1 MKRDPRSMSDR
12 FYLGVSYRLKGSVLA
27 ENKDTAAAVEAFEA
41 ATKTIQ
47 SLAAANPNVAAYQAE
62 LAVLA
67 MNRGTGYFDSG
78 DTVRSKQAWQ
88 EARTLNHELLTQDP
102 SNPDHQGD
110 LAASL
115 GALGNIEGLAGN
127 MHEARALFEDAQ
139 TRLGEL
145 LKSYPHNEWYKSQM
159 EENKQDLEELAKPAL
174 PKPQENEANLPNAM

>member
-1 MKRDPRSMSDR
+1 
-12 FYLGVSYRLKGSVLA
+12 
-27 ENKDTAAAVEAFEA
+27 
-41 ATKTIQ
+41 
-47 SLAAANPNVAAYQAE
+47 
-62 LAVLA
+62 
-67 MNRGTGYFDSG
+67 MNRGTGYFDS
-78 DTVRSKQAWQ
+78 DDIVRSKQAWQ

-102 SNPDHQGD
+102 SNPDHKGD

-115 GALGNIEGLAGN
+115 GALGNIERLAGN
-127 MHEARALFEDAQ
+127 MDAARALFEDAQ